1 MCVSLSHHSSRSLA
15 FSLSVSHSHNIKI
28 FCTSVTPKTKKRNRN
43 RTRSSSLTIALWM
56 LDWGKCA
63 RVSVLARAHTLLSF
77 YFNLYI
83 PTYFTRLLIYFF
95 CFTLKHLHVAKRQ
108 IHYRPRHMRYI
119 RIQSPKNNT
128 ISIWFYLNFRCFA
141 CTCMCFFCWF
151 VVFFSFWSSFLLL
164 PLSTLSWFV
173 VFFCLCA
180 FILLL

>member
-1 MCVSLSHHSSRSLA
+1 
-15 FSLSVSHSHNIKI
+15 
-28 FCTSVTPKTKKRNRN
+28 
-43 RTRSSSLTIALWM
+43 M

-128 ISIWFYLNFRCFA
+128 ISIPSRIISILLEFSLFCVYLYVLLLLVCGFFLFLIVVFAVAIVDTVMIRCF
-141 CTCMCFFCWF
+141 
-151 VVFFSFWSSFLLL
+151 FLLMRFY
-164 PLSTLSWFV
+164 SAAV
-173 VFFCLCA
+173 VV
-180 FILLL
+180 IVVRIHG